1 VSANRLIPRAHVMME
16 TPRMTSSD
24 DPGAS
29 AAVGPSR
36 RVAWRRFARPGVL
49 VVVTG
54 ISLYVLLPSLVAI
67 FASSRS
73 LSRLTWYWAVLA
85 LVAEAA
91 SFVLLWQ
98 LNRVAL
104 REKSWF
110 VVGSTQLAGSA
121 VGRIVPGGG
130 ATATA
135 VSVDM
140 LRRAGIGAGQAASA
154 LVASTLLQ
162 VGTRLA
168 LPVLALPAIVGGAPV
183 AHGLATAAYLG
194 LAVLLLL
201 IVGGVLAFVFD
212 GPMVSAGRALQW
224 LLNGTV
230 RRNRKISNLPER
242 LLAERD
248 FVQATIGKHW
258 RAAVLCAAGNTAF
271 DFLALLCALRA
282 VGAQP
287 QPSLVVLAYAA
298 AGLLALIPL
307 TPGGLGFVE
316 SGLVGL
322 LTLAGVAPQDAL
334 LATLTYRLVSYW
346 LPIPAGGVAY
356 LAFSRRYP

>member
-1 VSANRLIPRAHVMME
+1 MV
-16 TPRMTSSD
+16 
-24 DPGAS
+24 
-29 AAVGPSR
+29 
-36 RVAWRRFARPGVL
+36 
-49 VVVTG
+49 
-54 ISLYVLLPSLVAI
+54 LPSLVAV
-67 FASSRS
+67 FSSSRS
-73 LSRLTWYWAVLA
+73 LARLTWYWAVLA

-91 SFVLLWQ
+91 SFVSLWQ
-98 LNRVAL
+98 LNRIAL
-104 REKSWF
+104 HEKSWF
-110 VVGSTQLAGSA
+110 VVGSTQLAGGA
-121 VGRIVPGGG
+121 VGKIVPGGG

-140 LRRAGIGAGQAASA
+140 LRRAGIAAGRAASA

-162 VGTRLA
+162 LGTRLS
-168 LPVLALPAIVGGAPV
+168 LPVLALPAILGGASV
-183 AHGLATAAYLG
+183 DHGLATAAYLG

-201 IVGGVLAFVFD
+201 IVAGVLAFVFD
-212 GPMVSAGRALQW
+212 EPLDSAGRALQW
-224 LLNGTV
+224 LLNETV
-230 RRNRKISNLPER
+230 PRSRKVSNLPEH

-248 FVQATIGKHW
+248 FVKATIGEHW
-258 RAAVLCAAGNTAF
+258 RTAILCAAGATAF
-271 DFLALLCALRA
+271 DFLALLGALRA

-322 LTLAGVAPQDAL
+322 LTLAGVAAQDAL

-346 LPIPAGGVAY
+346 LPIPAGGLAY
-356 LAFSRRYP
+356 LAFRRRYP